1 LGFLALVQ
9 AMLEVLNVS
18 QIITPPK
25 GESLTVLNQI
35 HFGVP
40 SGHLMGVIGAP
51 GSGKTSLIS
60 LLSGCQHST
69 EGTILF
75 QGKDTAVNPPHANSI
90 GHVPAGDDCLNELLS
105 VRETI
110 MSALMLRVGGQTP
123 EERIGKASHILVG
136 VGLETVAAQR
146 VGLLSLPQK
155 RRLKLA
161 LALVSD
167 AALILCDEF
176 TDGLD
181 VKSEQELTA
190 LLKFVVLDQPG
201 RVVIHATQTLGNIN
215 SYDTVVILHEGH
227 VCFHGPARA
236 VAHYFSITTVEELY
250 PRLAKRPAERWGD
263 SWSRHRESYYEAF
276 KLGDLGK
283 SLAERPEEAA
293 DDTEGLAMTETL
305 TTKDKPAEEVVYAA
319 APALPSFLT
328 QASHLI
334 QRRWT
339 LLRRN
344 QQEWTQHLILLI
356 LSPVLAMLL
365 LAPNTVFLSSLKH
378 EVVAPEDLWPAAYT
392 CSMAIFI
399 QILLILIM
407 SVRNGAREIAGE
419 RPLFERE
426 RLSGLRTS
434 AYLMGKL
441 GFLIPIVLAQS
452 LTLGLFLAITGGSL
466 PGNGIARLLL
476 LMLTGIAFT
485 SICLGLSAR
494 SSSAARAQNH
504 AWMLLV
510 INVLLCGAL
519 LGFPRLLGGV
529 LQPLIT
535 AYYGWSGSVDTLQN
549 TVVFEP
555 MTKLVRTWF
564 ASPSGAMIA
573 LLSHALLGMA
583 LTISGLRS
591 RPARLL
597 RTVDGL

>member
-1 LGFLALVQ
+1 
-9 AMLEVLNVS
+9 MLEVLNVS
-18 QIITPPK
+18 QIITPPQS
-25 GESLTVLNQI
+25 EALTVLNHI

-40 SGHLMGVIGAP
+40 AGHLMGIIGAP
-51 GSGKTSLIS
+51 GSGKTSMIR
-60 LLSGCQHST
+60 LLAGSSQAT

-75 QGKDTAVNPPHANSI
+75 QGKDTAISPPKPNSI
-90 GHVPAGDDCLNELLS
+90 GYVPADDDCLNGLLT

-110 MSALMLRVGGQTP
+110 MSALILCVADQSN
-123 EERIGKASHILVG
+123 EERISKASHILVG
-136 VGLETVAAQR
+136 VGLETMAAQR
-146 VGLLSLPQK
+146 VSQLSLPQK

-167 AALILCDEF
+167 APLILCDEF

-190 LLKFVVLDQPG
+190 LLKFVVSDQPG
-201 RVVIHATQTLGNIN
+201 RVVIHATQTLSNIG
-215 SYDTVVILHEGH
+215 SYDTVVILHEGY

-250 PRLAKRPAERWGD
+250 PRLAKRPADRWGD

-283 SLAERPEEAA
+283 SHEERPEEGRMEESENVELPE
-293 DDTEGLAMTETL
+293 TEKTAKKPTE
-305 TTKDKPAEEVVYAA
+305 EIVYAE
-319 APALPSFLT
+319 APALPTLMS
-328 QASHLI
+328 QAAHLI

-344 QQEWTQHLILLI
+344 QTEWIQHLVMLT
-356 LSPVLAMLL
+356 LSPLLAMLL
-365 LAPNTVFLSSLKH
+365 LAPNTVYLSTLKN

-399 QILLILIM
+399 QILLMLIL

-426 RLSGLRTS
+426 RLAGLRAS
-434 AYLMGKL
+434 AYLIGKL

-452 LTLGLFLAITGGSL
+452 LTLGLFLSITGGSL
-466 PGNGIARLLL
+466 PGNGSARLLL

-485 SICLGLSAR
+485 SLCLGLSAR

-510 INVLLCGAL
+510 VNVLLCGAL

-535 AYYGWSGSVDTLQN
+535 AYYGWSGSIETLKN

-555 MTKLVRTWF
+555 LTKLVRTWF
-564 ASPSGAMIA
+564 AAPSGAMIA
-573 LLSHALLGMA
+573 LLCHAGLGMA
-583 LTISGLRS
+583 LTITGLKKRC
-591 RPARLL
+591 
-597 RTVDGL
+597 